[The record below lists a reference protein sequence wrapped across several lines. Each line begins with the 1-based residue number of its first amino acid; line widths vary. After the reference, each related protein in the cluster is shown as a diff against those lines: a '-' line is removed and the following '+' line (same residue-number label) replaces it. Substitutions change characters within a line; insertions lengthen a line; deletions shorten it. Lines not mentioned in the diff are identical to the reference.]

1 MPLEFY
7 ATTTAALRKIIKQ
20 DTEFPHPRAHKMN
33 NE

>member
-20 DTEFPHPRAHKMN
+20 DTEFPQNFLAHIK
-33 NE
+33 